1 MVVCVCVCECVCASD
16 SDRLVFFFFLPPFV
30 FLCLSL
36 SSFVSFV
43 CNGSGKTTTTCVAR
57 SLTRMCASPCLAFGE
72 TTNRYGQAAPI
83 CYPDCP
89 LPPALVS
96 HTGEVPWCSF
106 TFFLLLPFIF
116 LFCFVACDSL
126 CAVQDICGA
135 EQRLQPAMERG
146 RHHGV

>member
-1 MVVCVCVCECVCASD
+1 MVVCVCVCVSVCVLQILTALSSFFAS
-16 SDRLVFFFFLPPFV
+16 FCLP
-30 FLCLSL
+30 L

-146 RHHGV
+146 RHYGV